1 MDTAA
6 IQSSMREISNGGVRL
21 LLEEKK
27 DRFHLTTGSVD
38 DLSFQPVIRT
48 SDEKLLTIDANLY
61 PVN

>member
-1 MDTAA
+1 
-6 IQSSMREISNGGVRL
+6 MREISNGGARL

-48 SDEKLLTIDANLY
+48 SDEKLLTIDANLR

>member
-1 MDTAA
+1 MNTAA

-27 DRFHLTTGSVD
+27 DRFHSTTGSVD

-48 SDEKLLTIDANLY
+48 SDEKLLTIDANLR